1 MTAEP
6 PILEAKEY
14 AAPSIFQARNLLREA
29 RRQKR
34 LADAPVP
41 AICLLD
47 PDGDVARVLAEAGR
61 GVRSDNWACYHT
73 ELVEFMHA
81 GTRVGVIGRAVGGA
95 FAVLVAEQLFATGCE
110 LLVSVTSAGRL
121 APAEPGPAFMLIERA
136 LRDEGTS
143 YHYLPPA
150 RFVEAD
156 QPLAAAIEDALGAA
170 PLPVVRGGSWSTDAP
185 FRETAA
191 AIARARELGLLA
203 VEMEAA
209 SLYAFAAACRCP
221 VICFAHLTN
230 ELAQVAGDFEKGE
243 DEGLS
248 EVLGILAA
256 CASAWAKIGGT
267 GRARAG
273 EPGSAE
279 ED

>member
-1 MTAEP
+1 VTAEP

-273 EPGSAE
+273 EPGPAE

>member
-273 EPGSAE
+273 EPGPAE